1 MNELWIVSVVF
12 ALTTTALLAW
22 VGFNRPSWTRTYT
35 TAARYRFAVAAHIAL
50 YIVVLLLV
58 YAILRRAAAAY
69 EAVDPELPSALMWL
83 ALVITVCLR
92 SVVPLSSRWRAWF
105 HRVAGIPHQAGR
117 FAKFLAE
124 TELEANEAIKAQA
137 QAMLLSRGID
147 AEHDWLPL
155 AQPMHRNLLKATQLF
170 IQMRTWAEDSR
181 FCGFAHEAKNELD
194 HLRQRFDRLSF
205 QVSRTLASI
214 ERLGELK
221 HLFSERSAERP
232 GVAGATGDAAS
243 DRLDRQFDDHLRRLA
258 GDMIADACEDV
269 SLFYREACVLAAR
282 GVMATEATRRGR
294 DRAIARLGFKPR
306 QREARSPFGVLLNAA
321 VLLYVGLWI
330 FFLILPAEAPS
341 VGATADAGAGMG
353 EPQDSVSVGQRI
365 AIITVNVLGALA
377 IAILPKRHW
386 GFANAGL
393 HQRTPVEFVVAAGV
407 CAVLFS
413 IVVNL
418 AAGALLYGGW
428 DGAWR
433 RLIEGSAYL
442 HSAFLTA
449 ATVAWLVQDHR
460 WLGAKSA
467 RERHL
472 RDAATFGSVWFVSSL
487 MAQLIL
493 SGAGMDTFLQWQTLA
508 IAFGGFVFGAVMG
521 YAIPESVRDERLRRP
536 SPAFALPLSDFD
548 TGIVPPRASLPTP
561 RTPARAEPA
570 SHHRAAA

>member
-35 TAARYRFAVAAHIAL
+35 TAARYRFAIAAHVAL
-50 YIVVLLLV
+50 YIVVLLVV
-58 YAILRRAAAAY
+58 YAILRRVAAAY
-69 EAVDPELPSALMWL
+69 EAVDPELRSSLMWL

-105 HRVAGIPHQAGR
+105 HRMAGIPHQAGR

-124 TELEANEAIKAQA
+124 TQLEANEAVKAQA
-137 QAMLLSRGID
+137 QAMLLSRGVD

-170 IQMRTWAEDSR
+170 IQMRTWTEDSR
-181 FCGFAHEAKNELD
+181 FSGFAHEAKNELD

-205 QVSRTLASI
+205 QVSRTLACI

-221 HLFSERSAERP
+221 HLFSERSVQRP
-232 GVAGATGDAAS
+232 GIAGTRGDAA
-243 DRLDRQFDDHLRRLA
+243 DRLDREFDDHLRRLA

-269 SLFYREACVLAAR
+269 SLFYREACMLAAR
-282 GVMATEATRRGR
+282 GVMATEATRKGR
-294 DRAIARLGFKPR
+294 DRAIVRLGFKPR

-330 FFLILPAEAPS
+330 FFLILPSEAP
-341 VGATADAGAGMG
+341 TAGAG
-353 EPQDSVSVGQRI
+353 EPQDSVSLGQRI

-377 IAILPKRHW
+377 IAIVPKRHW

-393 HQRTPVEFVVAAGV
+393 HQKTPVEFVLAAGV

-413 IVVNL
+413 IFVNL

-460 WLGAKSA
+460 WLRATSA

-487 MAQLIL
+487 LAQLIL
-493 SGAGMDTFLQWQTLA
+493 SSAEMNAFMQWQTLA
-508 IAFGGFVFGAVMG
+508 IAIGGFVFGAVMG

-548 TGIVPPRASLPTP
+548 TGTVPPCASLPAA
-561 RTPARAEPA
+561 RTLARIEPA

>member
-35 TAARYRFAVAAHIAL
+35 TAVRYRFAVVAHIAL
-50 YIVVLLLV
+50 YIVFLLV
-58 YAILRRAAAAY
+58 VYALLRRVAVAY
-69 EAVDPELPSALMWL
+69 EAVDPALRSSLMWL
-83 ALVITVCLR
+83 ALVITACVR

-105 HRVAGIPHQAGR
+105 HRMAGIPHQAGR

-124 TELEANEAIKAQA
+124 TELEADEEIRTQA
-137 QAMLLSRGID
+137 QAMLLSRGVD

-170 IQMRTWAEDSR
+170 IQLRTWTDDSR
-181 FCGFAHEAKNELD
+181 YSGFAHEVKNELD

-221 HLFSERSAERP
+221 RLFSERSAERP
-232 GVAGATGDAAS
+232 GTVGEDGDAAS
-243 DRLDRQFDDHLRRLA
+243 DRLDREFDDHLRRLA

-269 SLFYREACVLAAR
+269 SLFYREACMLAAR
-282 GVMATEATRRGR
+282 GVMATEATRKGR

-330 FFLILPAEAPS
+330 FFLILPAEAPT
-341 VGATADAGAGMG
+341 VGGAGAG
-353 EPQDSVSVGQRI
+353 EPQDPVSLGQRI

-377 IAILPKRHW
+377 IAIVPKRRW

-393 HQRTPVEFVVAAGV
+393 HQKTPVAFVVAAGT
-407 CAVLFS
+407 CAVLFAML
-413 IVVNL
+413 VNL
-418 AAGALLYGGW
+418 AAGALLHGGW
-428 DGAWR
+428 DGALR
-433 RLIEGSAYL
+433 RLFEGAPYL

-449 ATVAWLVQDHR
+449 AAVAWLVQDHR

-493 SGAGMDTFLQWQTLA
+493 SGASMDAFMQWQTLA
-508 IAFGGFVFGAVMG
+508 FATGGFVFGAVMG

-536 SPAFALPLSDFD
+536 GPAFALPLSDFD
-548 TGIVPPRASLPTP
+548 AGSLPPRASLPAA
-561 RTPARAEPA
+561 RTPARIEPA
-570 SHHRAAA
+570 GHHRAAA

>member
-35 TAARYRFAVAAHIAL
+35 TAARYRIAVAAHVAL
-50 YIVVLLLV
+50 YIVVLLVV
-58 YAILRRAAAAY
+58 YAILRRVAAAY
-69 EAVDPELPSALMWL
+69 EAVDPEVRSSLMWL

-105 HRVAGIPHQAGR
+105 HRMAGIPHQAGR

-124 TELEANEAIKAQA
+124 TELEANEAVKAQA
-137 QAMLLSRGID
+137 QAMLLSRGVD

-170 IQMRTWAEDSR
+170 IQMRTWADDSR
-181 FCGFAHEAKNELD
+181 FSGFAHEAKNELD

-232 GVAGATGDAAS
+232 GIAGAHGDAGSA
-243 DRLDRQFDDHLRRLA
+243 DRLDREFDDHLRRLA

-269 SLFYREACVLAAR
+269 SLFYREACILAAR
-282 GVMATEATRRGR
+282 GVMATEATRKGR
-294 DRAIARLGFKPR
+294 DRAIVRLGFKPK

-330 FFLILPAEAPS
+330 FFLILPAEAP
-341 VGATADAGAGMG
+341 TAGA
-353 EPQDSVSVGQRI
+353 PQDPVSLGQRI

-377 IAILPKRHW
+377 IAIVPKRHW

-393 HQRTPVEFVVAAGV
+393 HQKTPVEFVVAAGV
-407 CAVLFS
+407 FAVLFS
-413 IVVNL
+413 ISVNL

-493 SGAGMDTFLQWQTLA
+493 SRAGMDTFLQWQTLA
-508 IAFGGFVFGAVMG
+508 IAIGGFVFGAVMG

-536 SPAFALPLSDFD
+536 GPAFALPLSDFD
-548 TGIVPPRASLPTP
+548 TSTVPPRASLPAA
-561 RTPARAEPA
+561 RTPARIEPA